1 MKPVRQI
8 AVLLPAAVLI
18 LASGCAT
25 KDWVRDALQRKSV
38 ELGQQVEGVDQRVDT
53 VGQRVDTVDQKVV
66 VVDGR
71 VTQEAGRIDKVGTR
85 VDKVEGTVTEVGET
99 AKGAKE
105 LSANAMTKADDVD
118 KRLTRLWTNRHNAR
132 LVDTVQVFFGFDRA
146 ELDDRAQTALANMA
160 KDLQGNPNLIVELT
174 GHTDSRGPREYN
186 YQLSQRRVDS
196 VRRFLIEKGVQMS
209 RIQSVGLGPLT
220 EPGAPDPEKRRVTAK
235 MMLEQD

>member
-1 MKPVRQI
+1 MKPVRRI
-8 AVLLPAAVLI
+8 GILLPAALI
-18 LASGCAT
+18 LLSGCAT
-25 KDWVRDALQRKSV
+25 KDWVRESLQRKSIEIGQKV
-38 ELGQQVEGVDQRVDT
+38 EVVDQRVDT
-53 VGQRVDTVDQKVV
+53 VGQRVDTVDQKVGT
-66 VVDGR
+66 VDGR
-71 VTQEAGRIDKVGTR
+71 VSQEAGRIDKVGTR

-105 LSANAMTKADDVD
+105 IGNSAMAKADDVD
-118 KRLTRLWTNRHNAR
+118 KRLTRLWTNRFNAR

-160 KDLQGNPNLIVELT
+160 KDLQGNPNMIVELA
-174 GHTDSRGPREYN
+174 GYTDARGPREYN
-186 YQLSQRRVDS
+186 YQLSQRRVES

-209 RIQSVGLGPLT
+209 RIQSVGLGPIA